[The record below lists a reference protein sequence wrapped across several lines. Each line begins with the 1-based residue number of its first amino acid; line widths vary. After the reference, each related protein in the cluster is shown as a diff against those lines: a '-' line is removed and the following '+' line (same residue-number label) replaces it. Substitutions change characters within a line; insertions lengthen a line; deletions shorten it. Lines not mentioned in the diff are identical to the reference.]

1 MRAANR
7 RRGWCVGDG
16 AWVWSVERGV
26 VGCAGRNETI
36 KKALAVEGLKKCG
49 RCDALGGY
57 CMIKRFKTDPTRRV

>member
-1 MRAANR
+1 MVS
-7 RRGWCVGDG
+7 GMVC
-16 AWVWSVERGV
+16 GV